1 MDIKCVLE
9 ELDFLSGLKQED
21 SVESFLFSKA
31 EEAIKESDS
40 GALLSILNEMVVFY
54 KKVGRYKDCIKICE
68 RILKLADEMELNGS
82 IEYGSLLLNI
92 AVAYSD
98 VNKLEE
104 AKAFYL
110 QVLPCFEGQVERKDQ
125 RWSCLYL
132 NMSELYRKLQEW
144 NQSIVCLKKAFEIA
158 TMNDNVMEVAMIH
171 TKLADLYLQKKETE
185 EAMSHLKIALKIF
198 KAREESKD
206 SYYGI
211 ALYTMGEAY
220 YQLGQL
226 DSSKK
231 YYEEALQRMKQNVGE
246 DQTYVKACET
256 YAKVLKELGETERAK
271 LILDKAKGLRER
283 KDLNISG
290 MELSR
295 RYYLEYGKP
304 MIEEKFKEYADK
316 IAVGLVGYGSECYGY
331 DDEVSK
337 DHDFGPGFIL
347 WLTNADYQMIGAALQ
362 EEYDKL
368 PKRYLGFERIESK
381 QGKNRMGVKTIEGF
395 YREILQTDRS
405 FLGEFE
411 YEDLEEC
418 NLSLAING
426 EVFRDDFGEF
436 TRVRNRIAQY
446 YSKPFQ
452 LKKIAAQVAK
462 MSQSGQYNYQRTML
476 RKQPAIAQMA
486 VSEFVTSCIHL
497 IHLLNKKYTPFYKWS
512 MTSLK
517 GLPILGEVESDLE
530 ELLLMDNQQDSWGGN
545 AYFVDGINEADKK
558 VLLMEKI
565 CEKIKES
572 LQALHYD
579 DSADNLLPN
588 RVRSFLVDR
597 NK

>member
-347 WLTNADYQMIGAALQ
+347 WLTNADYQMIGVALQ

-418 NLSLAING
+418 NLSLSING

-436 TRVRNRIAQY
+436 TRVRNRIAKY

-517 GLPILGEVESDLE
+517 ELPILGEVESDLE

-558 VLLMEKI
+558 VLLMENI

-588 RVRSFLVDR
+588 RVRSFLVD
-597 NK
+597 

>member
-231 YYEEALQRMKQNVGE
+231 YYEEALQMMKQNVGE

-347 WLTNADYQMIGAALQ
+347 WLTNADYQMIGVALQ

-418 NLSLAING
+418 NLSLSING

-436 TRVRNRIAQY
+436 TRVRNRIAKY

-517 GLPILGEVESDLE
+517 ELPILGEVESDLE

-558 VLLMEKI
+558 VLLMENI

-588 RVRSFLVDR
+588 RVRSFLVD
-597 NK
+597 